1 LKLLD
6 KYILREFLKFFFI
19 TFIFF
24 IVLFLIVDF
33 SKNQNVLSNH
43 ATIHQ
48 MIAYF
53 IYSIPMIIFYI
64 LPPAVLLS
72 TLMTFGSFSKNNEIT
87 AMKAS
92 GINIYR
98 ILRPVLIFGIVT
110 AAFLFYFSELIVP
123 ASMQK
128 TEQIIKIEVQKRKT
142 PGFFQYSEIWYRSDH
157 AIYNFK
163 YFDVDKNMIKGAT
176 INYLTPDFTLKTRID
191 ARKAE
196 WENNQW
202 VFSNVLEIHLEDASG
217 PILKHFPK
225 KSFPFLKT

>member
-1 LKLLD
+1 M
-6 KYILREFLKFFFI
+6 F
-19 TFIFF
+19 
-24 IVLFLIVDF
+24 
-33 SKNQNVLSNH
+33 LSNH

-142 PGFFQYSEIWYRSDH
+142 PGFSSTVKSGIVPIMPFIILNILTS
-157 AIYNFK
+157 
-163 YFDVDKNMIKGAT
+163 IK
-176 INYLTPDFTLKTRID
+176 I
-191 ARKAE
+191 
-196 WENNQW
+196 
-202 VFSNVLEIHLEDASG
+202 
-217 PILKHFPK
+217 
-225 KSFPFLKT
+225 